1 MLLPPST
8 KLGKV
13 IFSQAS
19 VILSTGGESAPGGGC
34 LVWGVPGPGGCL
46 VWGGCLVGGAW
57 PWGGGAWSE
66 GVPGGDPPG
75 TATAVS
81 GTHPA
86 GMHSCFYIVMS

>member
-19 VILSTGGESAPGGGC
+19 VILSTGRESAPGGGAWSGGG
-34 LVWGVPGPGGCL
+34 LPGRGCL
-46 VWGGCLVGGAW
+46 AL
-57 PWGGGAWSE
+57 GGGAWSE

>member
-19 VILSTGGESAPGGGC
+19 VILSEGGESAPGGGAA
-34 LVWGVPGPGGCL
+34 WSGGCL
-46 VWGGCLVGGAW
+46 VPGVPSLGGLPGWGAW
-57 PWGGGAWSE
+57 PWGGAWSE